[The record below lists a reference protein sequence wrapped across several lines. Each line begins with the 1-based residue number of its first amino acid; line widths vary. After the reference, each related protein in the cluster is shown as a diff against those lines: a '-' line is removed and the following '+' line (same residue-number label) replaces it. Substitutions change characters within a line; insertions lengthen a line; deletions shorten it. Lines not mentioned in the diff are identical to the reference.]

1 MKRILALDIA
11 KGKTGWAYHTDGSW
25 YLGWNWGVLP
35 NQIPANRQRVINC
48 AVEAGC
54 THAALED
61 PFIGPNAKSGL
72 DLAKSYGRWEADCE
86 RYGLTVIKNSL
97 RASDWQ
103 RHMLVINGKRA
114 PAGMS
119 KVWAREVAK
128 SLTGYTF
135 RESEQDAADA
145 VCLAAYVES
154 LDRMELL
161 EV

>member
-11 KGKTGWAYHTDGSW
+11 NGKTGWAYCADT
-25 YLGWNWGVLP
+25 GWHWGTLA
-35 NQIPANRQRVINC
+35 NQTPANRQLVINS
-48 AVEAGC
+48 AVECGC

-128 SLTGYTF
+128 SITGYTF

-145 VCLAAYVES
+145 VCLAAYVET